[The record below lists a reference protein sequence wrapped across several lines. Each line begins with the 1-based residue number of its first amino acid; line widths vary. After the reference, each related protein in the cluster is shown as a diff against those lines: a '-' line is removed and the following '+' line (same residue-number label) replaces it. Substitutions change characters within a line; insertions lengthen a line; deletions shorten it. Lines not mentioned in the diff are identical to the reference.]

1 MGTWVKERKVARC
14 IADDLRI
21 LGVRRGAALMVHVS
35 LSAMGHV
42 AGGAE
47 TVIQGLLQVLGPEGT
62 LLMPALSYEIV
73 TPENP
78 VFDVRR
84 TPSNVGAVPEFF
96 RTRPGTHRSLHPTH
110 SVCGVGPLAE
120 ALLGEHILDDT
131 PCGPH
136 SPFRRLRDVG
146 GQILMLGCGLEPNT
160 SMHGIEELVEP
171 PYLFGPALGYYLVL
185 ADGREQH
192 KIYRPHNFLGW
203 VQRYDRVRALLGQDG
218 LKHGAVLAARTYLLE
233 APALWDAV
241 LAALGQDP
249 LYFVDR
255 ASKVQA

>member
-1 MGTWVKERKVARC
+1 MQERNVAQR
-14 IADDLRI
+14 IADNLLA
-21 LGVRRGAALMVHVS
+21 LGVRRGGVLLVHVS
-35 LSAMGHV
+35 LSAMGRV

-47 TVIQGLLQVLGPEGT
+47 TVIQGLLQALGPEGT

-78 VFDVRR
+78 VFDVLR

-96 RTRPGTHRSLHPTH
+96 RTRPGTRRSVHPTH
-110 SVCGVGPLAE
+110 SACGVGPLAE

-171 PYLFGPALGYYLVL
+171 PYLFGSMLGYCLVL
-185 ADGREQH
+185 ADGRVQH
-192 KIYRPHNFLGW
+192 KIYRPHDFIGW
-203 VQRYDRVRALLGQDG
+203 VQRYDRVGALLNQDG
-218 LKHGAVLAARTYLLE
+218 LKRGAVLAARTYLLE
-233 APALWDAV
+233 ASALWDAV
-241 LAALGQDP
+241 LTVLRRDP

-255 ASKVQA
+255 AGEVQA

>member
-1 MGTWVKERKVARC
+1 MREREVVRR
-14 IADDLRI
+14 IADDLLA
-21 LGVRRGAALMVHVS
+21 LGVRRGGVLLVHTS

-47 TVIQGLLQVLGPEGT
+47 TAIQGLLQALGPEGT

-96 RTRPGTHRSLHPTH
+96 RTRPGTRRSVHPTH

-146 GQILMLGCGLEPNT
+146 GQILMLGCGIEPNT
-160 SMHGIEELVEP
+160 SIHGIEELVEP
-171 PYLFGPALGYYLVL
+171 PYLFGPSLRYCLAL
-185 ADGREQH
+185 ADGRVQH

-203 VQRYDRVRALLGQDG
+203 VQRYDRVGTLLDQDG
-218 LKHGAVLAARTYLLE
+218 LKHGAVLAARTYLLK

-249 LYFVDR
+249 LYLVDS
-255 ASKVQA
+255 AGDVQT

>member
-1 MGTWVKERKVARC
+1 MREREVVRR
-14 IADDLRI
+14 IADDLLA
-21 LGVRRGAALMVHVS
+21 LGVRRGGVLLVHSS
-35 LSAMGHV
+35 LSAMGYV
-42 AGGAE
+42 PGGAE
-47 TVIQGLLQVLGPEGT
+47 TAIQGLLQVLGPGGT

-78 VFDVRR
+78 IFDVRR

-96 RTRPGTHRSLHPTH
+96 RTRPGTRRSVHPTH

-120 ALLGEHILDDT
+120 ALLGEHILDAT

-171 PYLFGPALGYYLVL
+171 PYLFGPPLGYYLVL
-185 ADGREQH
+185 ADGRGQH
-192 KIYRPHNFLGW
+192 KTYRLHNFLGW
-203 VQRYDRVRALLGQDG
+203 VQRYDRVGALLGQDG
-218 LKHGAVLAARTYLLE
+218 LKRGAVLAARTCLLE

-241 LAALGQDP
+241 LAALRQDP

-255 ASKVQA
+255 AGDVQA